1 MRLTNVTVWT
11 KDPHLLR
18 DWYTEHLGMKVIE
31 DTPRFVLVRGEGG
44 AAIGFHV
51 GDPLVTPDRVQFHL
65 EVHDVDHE
73 YQRLRAQGVDF
84 EEPPTNRPW
93 GVRSTAA
100 RDPAG
105 HSVELTTTSVTGA
118 SS

>member
-51 GDPLVTPDRVQFHL
+51 GDPLVTPDRVQFNLYLPTDLVKRVKHAA
-65 EVHDVDHE
+65 VDAE
-73 YQRLRAQGVDF
+73 QSLSAFVQDAL
-84 EEPPTNRPW
+84 EEPLR
-93 GVRSTAA
+93 RRAE
-100 RDPAG
+100 R
-105 HSVELTTTSVTGA
+105 ERR
-118 SS
+118 